1 MSYGNDYSN
10 KPFERAS
17 KTSHTNIINDAAVQ
31 SFLSKC
37 KIPPYFEEI
46 DDKDV
51 ELHMLEELDE
61 NPIKNIITIDGG
73 YTNVYVKE
81 DFPSSTIAF
90 SGVPKVIPSLISVVT
105 LLLPS
110 TPSFTLS
117 YTRFS
122 NSVELI
128 PEIELVLKI
137 KYNLPGLVLFL
148 LL

>member
-73 YTNVYVKE
+73 Q
-81 DFPSSTIAF
+81 
-90 SGVPKVIPSLISVVT
+90 
-105 LLLPS
+105 
-110 TPSFTLS
+110 SF
-117 YTRFS
+117 
-122 NSVELI
+122 
-128 PEIELVLKI
+128 
-137 KYNLPGLVLFL
+137 LFF
-148 LL
+148 

>member
-37 KIPPYFEEI
+37 KIPPYFEEV

-61 NPIKNIITIDGG
+61 NPIKNIITIE
-73 YTNVYVKE
+73 NSHRAV
-81 DFPSSTIAF
+81 SR
-90 SGVPKVIPSLISVVT
+90 VINDYS
-105 LLLPS
+105 
-110 TPSFTLS
+110 
-117 YTRFS
+117 
-122 NSVELI
+122 
-128 PEIELVLKI
+128 K
-137 KYNLPGLVLFL
+137 
-148 LL
+148 

>member
-90 SGVPKVIPSLISVVT
+90 FSLVHCFLNIKT
-105 LLLPS
+105 
-110 TPSFTLS
+110 
-117 YTRFS
+117 Y
-122 NSVELI
+122 LI
-128 PEIELVLKI
+128 
-137 KYNLPGLVLFL
+137 
-148 LL
+148 

>member
-73 YTNVYVKE
+73 W
-81 DFPSSTIAF
+81 
-90 SGVPKVIPSLISVVT
+90 
-105 LLLPS
+105 
-110 TPSFTLS
+110 S
-117 YTRFS
+117 Y
-122 NSVELI
+122 I
-128 PEIELVLKI
+128 GELVF
-137 KYNLPGLVLFL
+137 NMLVLVGAVKMSDRVVREMMGL
-148 LL
+148 

>member
-61 NPIKNIITIDGG
+61 NPIKNIITISSIFSQEKIAVVMWLLIMMNWILMILM
-73 YTNVYVKE
+73 NV
-81 DFPSSTIAF
+81 
-90 SGVPKVIPSLISVVT
+90 
-105 LLLPS
+105 
-110 TPSFTLS
+110 
-117 YTRFS
+117 
-122 NSVELI
+122 
-128 PEIELVLKI
+128 
-137 KYNLPGLVLFL
+137 
-148 LL
+148 